1 MSEQI
6 ATVRRG
12 RLSPHEREQ
21 IEALALRKLTAGQI
35 ALRLNRISATIN
47 FAMHYMGLKAPADR
61 RRRSYTRKN
70 GSEVCSFDRAEDAM
84 ILEMRAAAAVCR
96 EIAAECMARFG
107 RKRSPQTICMRL
119 KMLANVE
126 AAE

>member
-21 IEALALRKLTAGQI
+21 IEVLALRKLTAGQI

-47 FAMHYMGLKAPADR
+47 FAMHYMGLKVPTDR
-61 RRRSYTRKN
+61 QFSYTRKN
-70 GSEVCSFDRAEDAM
+70 GSEVHSFDDAEDVM
-84 ILEMRAAAAVCR
+84 ILEMRAAQAVCR

-107 RKRSPQTICMRL
+107 RKRSTQTIRTRL
-119 KMLANVE
+119 KMLANLGP
-126 AAE
+126 